1 MEQFT
6 AISHELAGL
15 IIQNQKKIIDSWAI
29 KVLNLPDTRYQDF
42 SKNEISAWAAKGVET
57 IAETLRTNTDQ
68 TIDEYVGSLVPAR
81 LQAGFPIY
89 SITEAFL
96 SAKDAILPIIAN
108 AYTGEACKAL
118 EAAAQIDLCL
128 RIIIR
133 QFENAY
139 SNAMHLQLV
148 DESEKRIAESESLQ
162 RTMTALLQKLK
173 LDEMLEIVCAEAQ
186 RLTGASGSAV
196 LLLEDEGWLRV
207 TIGTGNPIPALDR
220 LPVVDSIAGMA
231 VLKGEPFLTNKRV
244 NQVQAYHR
252 NPNLES
258 LLVIPLRVEG
268 TNIGALDVV
277 NKPGGFSEDDIRIM
291 SLFAD
296 QAAIAITNT
305 RLHHQAEQLAVLE
318 ERQRLARE
326 LHDSVSQSLYSLTL
340 YTDAAR
346 LALSK
351 NETEAAGENLQELRN
366 MAREAMLDMRLLIF
380 ELHPPILE
388 NEGLVIALRT
398 RLESVEARSGIHT
411 EFDVEEEVR
420 LPIET
425 EAELYRIAQEA
436 LNNAVKHSQAKNIRV
451 HLQFKASKFR
461 MNIWDNGIGFDPKIK
476 KQSGGLGLRG
486 MEDRVKR
493 INGRLTIVSN
503 PGSGTQLT
511 VEVDI

>member
-6 AISHELAGL
+6 AISLELAGL
-15 IIQNQKKIIDSWAI
+15 IIQNQTKIIDSWII
-29 KVLNLPDTRYQDF
+29 KVLNLPDSRYRDY
-42 SKNEISAWAAKGVET
+42 SKFEISAWAAKGMET
-57 IAETLRTNTDQ
+57 IADVLQTNTDQ
-68 TIDEYVGSLVPAR
+68 SIDEYVSSLVPDR

-89 SITEAFL
+89 SITEALL
-96 SAKDAILPIIAN
+96 SVKDAILPIIAT
-108 AYTGEACKAL
+108 AYAGDSYKAI

-128 RIIIR
+128 KIIIR
-133 QFENAY
+133 KFESVY
-139 SNAMHLQLV
+139 SNTMHQQLV
-148 DESEKRIAESESLQ
+148 DESEKRIAESDSLQ

-196 LLLEDEGWLRV
+196 LLLEDEGWLQV

-220 LPVVDSIAGMA
+220 LPVEGSIAGTA
-231 VLKGEPFLTNKRV
+231 VLNGEPFLINEPV

-252 NPNLES
+252 NPVLES
-258 LLVIPLRVEG
+258 LLVIPLHVEG
-268 TNIGALDVV
+268 ANIGALDVV

-291 SLFAD
+291 SLFAN
-296 QAAIAITNT
+296 QAAIAIENT

-326 LHDSVSQSLYSLTL
+326 LHDSVSQSLYSVSL
-340 YTDAAR
+340 YADAAR

-351 NETEAAGENLQELRN
+351 SEIKEASENLQELRN

-388 NEGLVIALRT
+388 NEGLVVALRT

-411 EFDVEEEVR
+411 EFDVEEEKR
-420 LPIET
+420 LFIQT

-451 HLQFKASKFR
+451 RLQFKANKFT
-461 MNIWDNGIGFDPKIK
+461 MNIWDNGIGFDPNK
-476 KQSGGLGLRG
+476 KDQSGGLGLRG

-493 INGRLTIVSN
+493 INGRLKIVSN
-503 PGSGTQLT
+503 PGGGTQLT

>member
-1 MEQFT
+1 
-6 AISHELAGL
+6 
-15 IIQNQKKIIDSWAI
+15 
-29 KVLNLPDTRYQDF
+29 
-42 SKNEISAWAAKGVET
+42 
-57 IAETLRTNTDQ
+57 
-68 TIDEYVGSLVPAR
+68 
-81 LQAGFPIY
+81 
-89 SITEAFL
+89 
-96 SAKDAILPIIAN
+96 
-108 AYTGEACKAL
+108 
-118 EAAAQIDLCL
+118 
-128 RIIIR
+128 
-133 QFENAY
+133 
-139 SNAMHLQLV
+139 
-148 DESEKRIAESESLQ
+148 
-162 RTMTALLQKLK
+162 
-173 LDEMLEIVCAEAQ
+173 
-186 RLTGASGSAV
+186 
-196 LLLEDEGWLRV
+196 
-207 TIGTGNPIPALDR
+207 
-220 LPVVDSIAGMA
+220 
-231 VLKGEPFLTNKRV
+231 
-244 NQVQAYHR
+244 
-252 NPNLES
+252 
-258 LLVIPLRVEG
+258 
-268 TNIGALDVV
+268 
-277 NKPGGFSEDDIRIM
+277 M